1 MDVLTALSDFAI
13 SGFWYV
19 VPFIVVLSVVVFI
32 HEQGHF
38 WAGRLCNVRI
48 DAFSIGF
55 GPELFGWVDR
65 HGTRWRV
72 AALPLGGY
80 VKFWGDADVST
91 SRVDEEVL
99 DKATPADRAQ
109 SFHHK
114 PLYQKAFIT
123 AAGPLANFVLAIAVF
138 AGLNIFAGE
147 KVYPPKIGTVAEG
160 SPAAASGLRPGDLIL
175 AVNGQSIRSFLEFRK
190 AESLSTATPMTL
202 KVERAEEVFTIT
214 VTPRLED
221 QDDGQGGKV
230 AVPLIGIQPFLPPV
244 VTGLT
249 VGGAAEKA
257 GIALDD
263 LITEVSG
270 TPVTTFSEVVGLVRA
285 SGGKALSMRVDRNG
299 QAVSFTLTPEAKPDG
314 AGGTVFQIGIMSD
327 PTQPNSR
334 VQIETVYHDP
344 VSALGKGVS
353 DVGFIIYKI
362 GEFFGQLVT
371 GTGDVRQLSGPI
383 GIAKVSS
390 EAAQSGV
397 LYLIHLIAVLSV
409 SIGLLNLLPIPV
421 LDGGHLLYYAIES
434 IRGKPLGETAQQVG
448 FQIGLA
454 FVLGLM
460 VVATWNDIVK
470 MVF

>member
-1 MDVLTALSDFAI
+1 
-13 SGFWYV
+13 
-19 VPFIVVLSVVVFI
+19 
-32 HEQGHF
+32 
-38 WAGRLCNVRI
+38 
-48 DAFSIGF
+48 
-55 GPELFGWVDR
+55 
-65 HGTRWRV
+65 
-72 AALPLGGY
+72 
-80 VKFWGDADVST
+80 
-91 SRVDEEVL
+91 
-99 DKATPADRAQ
+99 
-109 SFHHK
+109 
-114 PLYQKAFIT
+114 
-123 AAGPLANFVLAIAVF
+123 
-138 AGLNIFAGE
+138 
-147 KVYPPKIGTVAEG
+147 
-160 SPAAASGLRPGDLIL
+160 
-175 AVNGQSIRSFLEFRK
+175 
-190 AESLSTATPMTL
+190 
-202 KVERAEEVFTIT
+202 
-214 VTPRLED
+214 
-221 QDDGQGGKV
+221 
-230 AVPLIGIQPFLPPV
+230 PLIGIQPFLPPV

-249 VGGAAEKA
+249 AGGAAQKA

-344 VSALGKGVS
+344 ASALSKGVS